1 MSMQLN
7 VNTAANHSKTEVQ
20 KLHEIL
26 ETVQK
31 WQNIPQHIS
40 QQIKNL
46 HDSITNASVTGM
58 ALTAVTRKIRPLFP
72 HRAKNM
78 KRKYRKNFKR
88 RLTKFKE

>member
-1 MSMQLN
+1 MQLN

-20 KLHEIL
+20 MLNEIL

-31 WQNIPQHIS
+31 LQNIPLHIS
-40 QQIKNL
+40 QQIENL
-46 HDSITNASVTGM
+46 HDSVTNASMTGT
-58 ALTAVTRKIRPLFP
+58 AFIAVTTDLKRKIRPLFP

-88 RLTKFKE
+88 RLTKL